1 MAIRDID
8 SSICTAEDSITISN
22 DNHHHS
28 NKALESND

>member
-1 MAIRDID
+1 MTIRDID

-22 DNHHHS
+22 DNRHRC